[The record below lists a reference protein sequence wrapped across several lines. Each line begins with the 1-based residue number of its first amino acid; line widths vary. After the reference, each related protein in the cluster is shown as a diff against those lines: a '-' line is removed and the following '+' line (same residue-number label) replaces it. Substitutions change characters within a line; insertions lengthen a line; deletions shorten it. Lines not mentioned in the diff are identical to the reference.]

1 MAVGPHELLKLVEKI
16 YHDQGWTESVHV
28 CDKPVFHVLSS
39 VDLDP
44 WRQKLS
50 AVPSGTEEC
59 LEKEE
64 EEDGVGSGAEM
75 EDDGLREEEEEV
87 ADNELSEGEEGDCCW
102 AFLRFFPLVL
112 SFSRSCFVA
121 KSGESQ
127 GRSVDYRHG
136 GYVTKPYYTSNILW
150 LMFIWRTI

>member
-28 CDKPVFHVLSS
+28 CDKPVFHDLSS

-75 EDDGLREEEEEV
+75 EDDSLREEEEEEEEEEV
-87 ADNELSEGEEGDCCW
+87 ADNELSEGEKVDCCW
-102 AFLRFFPLVL
+102 LFLGPSLLCYLLAEVVSLPSLERAKEGVL
-112 SFSRSCFVA
+112 
-121 KSGESQ
+121 
-127 GRSVDYRHG
+127 
-136 GYVTKPYYTSNILW
+136 
-150 LMFIWRTI
+150 TIGTVGT